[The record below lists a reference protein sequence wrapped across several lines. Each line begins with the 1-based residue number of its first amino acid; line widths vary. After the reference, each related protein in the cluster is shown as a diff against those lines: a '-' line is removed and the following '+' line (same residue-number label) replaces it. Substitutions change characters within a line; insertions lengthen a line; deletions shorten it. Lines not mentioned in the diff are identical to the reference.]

1 MKSAGRSYQDSHG
14 NVGYSRG
21 RKDGGRIGY
30 FFGGR
35 AGFKNGG
42 LASIL

>member
-1 MKSAGRSYQDSHG
+1 MASAGRSYQDAQG

-21 RKDGGRIGY
+21 RKDGGRVN
-30 FFGGR
+30 
-35 AGFKNGG
+35 FKDGG